1 MSGSASWLVR
11 DATPPP
17 STTDLRVWLPAAL
30 TAHPRFAGDDAAVI
44 AARLSYIVVDEIVD
58 DAIGLTIST
67 WPYADDDGRL
77 RFLRADDRI
86 ELGVSRRVLRQMYS
100 EERVGAMRVGDVF
113 AAQLTP
119 QAAQV
124 LGDRSEDD
132 PVWNEP
138 LEGLLDGAVY
148 DLTQAARTVSKLAYY
163 GAMSIVLSESEA
175 AADDLDELADRSE
188 SPAPVRQLPRMGS
201 SPLDGGPRG
210 GR

>member
-17 STTDLRVWLPAAL
+17 STADLRVWLPAAL
-30 TAHPRFAGDDAAVI
+30 TAHARFAGDDAAEI

-67 WPYADDDGRL
+67 WPYADADGRL
-77 RFLRADDRI
+77 RFLRGDDRI

-100 EERVGAMRVGDVF
+100 EERVGTMRVGDVF

-119 QAAQV
+119 RAAQV
-124 LGDRSEDD
+124 LADRGEDD
-132 PVWNEP
+132 PVWGES
-138 LEGLLDGAVY
+138 LDGLLDGAVY

-188 SPAPVRQLPRMGS
+188 VAAPVRQLPRRS
-201 SPLDGGPRG
+201 PPLDGGPG
-210 GR
+210 AGR